1 MRLPMTPISDA
12 TRKAV
17 DQVLHQ
23 LDLIGAKAA
32 E

>member
-1 MRLPMTPISDA
+1 MRLPMIPVTDA

-17 DQVLHQ
+17 DRVLSQ
-23 LDLIGAKAA
+23 LGLIDAKAA